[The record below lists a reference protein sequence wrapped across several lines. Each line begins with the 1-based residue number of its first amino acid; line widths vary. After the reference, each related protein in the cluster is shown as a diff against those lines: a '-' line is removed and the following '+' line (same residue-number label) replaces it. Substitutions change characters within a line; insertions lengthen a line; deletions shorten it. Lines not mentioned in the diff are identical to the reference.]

1 MNADGISKV
10 GDQVEASLLKYE
22 AVKEKLA
29 ASITS
34 QQFRAGQRL
43 PSVRRLAE
51 QWKVSNAPVCR
62 AIADLCHEGVIERIP
77 GQRGVFVSNQAQA
90 GKKAD
95 IQAVAIVYE
104 GSLHRTD
111 GYGLDWSFS
120 QIRAETFME
129 AARSHDLSPRLFTH
143 KPVSTAH
150 EDAELLEILPRFKL
164 VLFLDAAYLHW
175 TKYLESHGCRVLFM
189 GAAAY
194 PGVNRITADLFNGV
208 TELAE
213 YLVNL
218 GHRRI
223 MYLDVLSSAFP
234 SSPSSKFVAY
244 CKTMERHGLEV
255 GFRSASPPG
264 REIDAYRVMREC
276 LTEWQSGKP
285 RPTAIMAGNDIQARG
300 VLEALSE
307 AGLRVPQD
315 ISVTGMDDRPEAASA
330 NPALTT
336 LSANHSRMVATALEW
351 VDKVFADQPEVPPLD
366 VVIPNKLVVRQSTAA
381 PCFVT
386 P

>member
-1 MNADGISKV
+1 M
-10 GDQVEASLLKYE
+10 EASLLKYE

-34 QQFRAGQRL
+34 HQFKAGQRL

-62 AIADLCHEGVIERIP
+62 AIADLCQEGVIERIP
-77 GQRGVFVSNQAQA
+77 GQRGVFVSEQAQA

-129 AARSHDLSPRLFTH
+129 AARSRNLSLRVLTH
-143 KPVSTAH
+143 KPVSADH

-175 TKYLESHGCRVLFM
+175 TKYLESCGCRVLFM

-194 PGVNRITADLFNGV
+194 PGVNRITGDLFGGV

-213 YLVNL
+213 YLVAL

-223 MYLDVLSSAFP
+223 MYLDILSSAFP
-234 SSPSSKFVAY
+234 SSPNLKFIAY
-244 CKTMERHGLEV
+244 CKTMERHGLEAS
-255 GFRSASPPG
+255 FRSTSTPG
-264 REIDAYRVMREC
+264 KEIDAYRVIREC
-276 LTEWQSGKP
+276 IGEWRGGKP
-285 RPTAIMAGNDIQARG
+285 RPTAIMAGTDIQARG
-300 VLEALSE
+300 VIEALQE
-307 AGLRVPQD
+307 AGLSVPQD
-315 ISVTGMDDRPEAASA
+315 ISVTGIDDRPEAASA

-336 LSANHSRMVATALEW
+336 LSANHSQMVAAAMQW
-351 VDKVFADQPEVPPLD
+351 VDKVFSDQQEVPPLD
-366 VVIPNKLVVRQSTAA
+366 VVIPNKLMIRQSTAA
-381 PCFVT
+381 PCSAA